1 MAYVASS
8 NSVHTFRPHFPT
20 AESPPVPFT
29 RATFPFHEK
38 PRRQFPVVACQ
49 TKSNSSTEN
58 STVKEK
64 QADSSV
70 TNDAGEA
77 TSSSSDSAGLPEF
90 PTRNLNRRIAVGS
103 GLFGVGLFVLGR
115 LDFGVSL
122 KDLSAAALPYEE
134 ALSNG
139 KPTVV
144 EFYADWCQVCRVSPR
159 CVQSRAAVQVNRIS
173 LWGQVNF
180 VMLNVD
186 NTKWEQE
193 LDEFGVEGIPH
204 FAFLDRDGNEEGN
217 VVGRLPRRYLM
228 ENVEVLAKG
237 EATVLHARVVGQ
249 FSRRQNQ
256 GKFAPLAILEP
267 MVD

>member
-144 EFYADWCQVCRVSPR
+144 EFYADWCQ
-159 CVQSRAAVQVNRIS
+159 
-173 LWGQVNF
+173 
-180 VMLNVD
+180 
-186 NTKWEQE
+186 WEQE